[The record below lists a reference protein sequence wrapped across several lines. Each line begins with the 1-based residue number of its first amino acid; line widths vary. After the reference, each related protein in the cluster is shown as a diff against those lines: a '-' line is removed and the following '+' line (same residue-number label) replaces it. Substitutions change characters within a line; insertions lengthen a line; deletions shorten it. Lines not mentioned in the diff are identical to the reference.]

1 MQKTLEEIGVEI
13 QSAISSKTDFV
24 IVEDL
29 DDLSEKVKRARDKNI
44 FVISKNDFENK
55 YI

>member
-24 IVEDL
+24 IVEDI
-29 DDLSEKVKRARDKNI
+29 DDLSDKVRKAQEKNI
-44 FVISKNDFENK
+44 SVISKEQFEK
-55 YI
+55 IYI